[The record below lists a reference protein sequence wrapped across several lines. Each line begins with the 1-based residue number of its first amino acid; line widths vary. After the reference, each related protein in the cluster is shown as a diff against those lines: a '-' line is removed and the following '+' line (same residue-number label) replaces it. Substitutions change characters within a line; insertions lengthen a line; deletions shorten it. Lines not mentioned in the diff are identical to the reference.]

1 MGKSLREATD
11 ERLGEGAYERLLTEA
26 IEENRYSFSPTIG
39 WEERRS
45 FARNML
51 FELCRADG
59 VPDVP
64 AIAEDVIVDS
74 YCAPEGPLDLACNE
88 AARTLCDKLKAAG
101 IEEDFDELWWPDA
114 VFDVRDHDLVYSK
127 GYFDLGEIYDALVP
141 AEIKVD
147 LCLGDY
153 SHADD
158 PTGRFSTLLA
168 EGNLAG
174 AAAWAHDPDNRAD
187 MAHNPIVMLLASQ
200 GHTVDDLCDPKAH
213 TPFLDSLREE
223 VVDTTNPDTCV
234 VAFLLKVSVE
244 ELAEGWSDEGCV
256 TVLDGGQQVAC
267 GLFSPEDGSGGPL
280 GIVLDKP
287 LEMSLSETPAMVL
300 YEDAGKGVN
309 GYCTVDEAYGLVPE
323 AWRHGTAVVASSADT
338 VTPHRAYE
346 QAVAVQGDGRGQHL
360 PSSERATSG
369 LSGRSPADVASAA
382 RQAAAGA
389 SGALIQNSARH
400 V

>member
-26 IEENRYSFSPTIG
+26 IEENRYSFSSTIG

-51 FELCRADG
+51 FELCRADS

-64 AIAEDVIVDS
+64 AIAEDAIVDS

-88 AARTLCDKLKAAG
+88 AARTLCDKLRAAG
-101 IEEDFDELWWPDA
+101 IEEDSDEPWWPDA

-127 GYFDLGEIYDALVP
+127 GYFDLGEIYDDLIP

-168 EGNLAG
+168 EGDLAG
-174 AAAWAHDPDNRAD
+174 AAAWAHDPDNRED
-187 MAHNPIVMLLASQ
+187 MARNPIVMLLASQ

-223 VVDTTNPDTCV
+223 VADTTYPDTCV
-234 VAFLLKVSVE
+234 VTFLLKVSVA
-244 ELAEGWSDEGCV
+244 ELAGCCSDKGCI

-267 GLFSPEDGSGGPL
+267 GLFSPQDGSGGPL

-287 LEMSLSETPAMVL
+287 LRMSLSETPAMVL
-300 YEDAGKGVN
+300 YEDAGEGVN
-309 GYCTVDEAYGLVPE
+309 GYYTVDDAYGLVPE
-323 AWRHGTAVVASSADT
+323 AWSRGAAVTASGADP

-346 QAVAVQGDGRGQHL
+346 QAVMVQDDGLGQHL
-360 PSSERATSG
+360 SGSERAASG

-382 RQAAAGA
+382 RQAAAGGPA
-389 SGALIQNSARH
+389 TRIQNPARH

>member
-64 AIAEDVIVDS
+64 AIAEDAIVDS

-101 IEEDFDELWWPDA
+101 IEEDFDEPWWPDA

-200 GHTVDDLCDPKAH
+200 GHTVQGVRGRACRVLVRRGVRHRPGRRS
-213 TPFLDSLREE
+213 TGRLRALQPGGRLRRPPWHRFGQALG
-223 VVDTTNPDTCV
+223 D
-234 VAFLLKVSVE
+234 VSFRDACHGA
-244 ELAEGWSDEGCV
+244 LRGCRG
-256 TVLDGGQQVAC
+256 GGQR
-267 GLFSPEDGSGGPL
+267 
-280 GIVLDKP
+280 VL
-287 LEMSLSETPAMVL
+287 
-300 YEDAGKGVN
+300 
-309 GYCTVDEAYGLVPE
+309 
-323 AWRHGTAVVASSADT
+323 
-338 VTPHRAYE
+338 HR
-346 QAVAVQGDGRGQHL
+346 GR
-360 PSSERATSG
+360 
-369 LSGRSPADVASAA
+369 VASAA
-382 RQAAAGA
+382 RQAAAGGPA
-389 SGALIQNSARH
+389 TRIQNPARH